1 MMETRDYSFRLNA
14 KSLDSTTGTFT
25 GLASTYGGPPDLQG
39 DIIEPGAFKAAIAS
53 QGNGVPLLW
62 AHKQDEPIG
71 LAKMSDSP
79 SGLIILGTL
88 LMTDVGAARAY
99 NFMKAGVI
107 KGISIGYTAPPESSG
122 KVIYGNDG
130 TRTLKELMIHECSV
144 VAVPANP
151 RAQVV
156 TVKSLSQVESLLR
169 SVRPGDVS
177 GDTLQQLQTI
187 DLTLKALLKR
197 DDDDDDACTCECDSC
212 VAGNCDE
219 CDDDCEECEGESC
232 LGCVTARSDAA
243 DFDDLKAFSLQL
255 KKLGV

>member
-79 SGLIILGTL
+79 SGLVINGTL
-88 LMTDVGAARAY
+88 LMTDSGAARAY

-107 KGISIGYTAPPESSG
+107 KGISIGYTAPSESSG

-169 SVRPGDVS
+169 SFRPGDVQ
-177 GDTLQQLQTI
+177 GDTLDQLRSI
-187 DLTLKALLKR
+187 DLTLKSLLKKDSSG
-197 DDDDDDACTCECDSC
+197 DDCSCECDAC
-212 VAGNCDE
+212 VDGNCDD
-219 CDDDCEECEGESC
+219 CDDECEECEGESC
-232 LGCVTARSDAA
+232 LGCVAARSDAA
-243 DFDDLKAFSLQL
+243 DVDDLKAFALEL
-255 KKLGV
+255 KNVI

>member
-79 SGLIILGTL
+79 SGLVINGTL
-88 LMTDVGAARAY
+88 LMTDGGAARAY

-156 TVKSLSQVESLLR
+156 TVKSLSQVETLLR
-169 SVRPGDVS
+169 SVRPGDMS
-177 GDTLQQLQTI
+177 RDTLDQLQAI
-187 DLTLKALLKR
+187 DLTLKGLLKKDAG
-197 DDDDDDACTCECDSC
+197 DDCSCDCDSC
-212 VAGNCDE
+212 IAGDCDE
-219 CDDDCEECEGESC
+219 CDDDCEQCQGDECSGC
-232 LGCVTARSDAA
+232 LAARSAGGTDV
-243 DFDDLKAFSLQL
+243 DDLKAFAMEL
-255 KKLGV
+255 KGMVSR